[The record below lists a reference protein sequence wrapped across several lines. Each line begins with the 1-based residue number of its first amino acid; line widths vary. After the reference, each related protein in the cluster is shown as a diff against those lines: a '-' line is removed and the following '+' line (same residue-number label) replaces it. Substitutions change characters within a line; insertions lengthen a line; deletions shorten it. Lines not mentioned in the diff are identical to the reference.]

1 MLPAVTAFLVRLV
14 VTAVTL
20 WIAELLVDGIAVEG
34 GTSTAR
40 AVTLL
45 GVALVFGVLNAVLR
59 PLLTLVTLPLFL
71 LTLGLFT
78 FVVNAVMLLLT
89 SWAAGQLG
97 LPFLVDGFGSAV
109 LGAVVVS
116 LASFAFN
123 VVLPDR
129 YER

>member
-1 MLPAVTAFLVRLV
+1 MVTFVVRLV

-20 WIAELLVDGIAVEG
+20 WIAELLVEGIAVEG
-34 GTSTAR
+34 GTPTQR
-40 AVTLL
+40 ALTLL
-45 GVALVFGVLNAVLR
+45 GVALVFGVLNAVIR

-78 FVVNAVMLLLT
+78 FVVNAVVLLLT
-89 SWAAGQLG
+89 SWVAGELG
-97 LPFLVDGFGSAV
+97 LPFRVGGFGSAL
-109 LGAVVVS
+109 LGAIVIS

-123 VVLPDR
+123 VLLPER